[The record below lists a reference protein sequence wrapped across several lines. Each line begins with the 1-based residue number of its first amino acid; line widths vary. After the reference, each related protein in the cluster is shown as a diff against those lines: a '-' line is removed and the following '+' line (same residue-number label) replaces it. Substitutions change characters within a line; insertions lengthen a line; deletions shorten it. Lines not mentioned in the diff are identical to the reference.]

1 MLNLVVADMA
11 ASLAFYRR
19 LGTAVPE
26 GQDAAAIQ
34 VQLRMPGGSSSTPRK
49 RCAVGTPTAAPTRRA
64 HAWSNGFSPPTRDA
78 VDERYAELTPADYA
92 GAPAAV
98 RRLMGVPGGRL

>member
-64 HAWSNGFSPPTRDA
+64 HAWSTDSRRRPGMRSTSVTRN
-78 VDERYAELTPADYA
+78 
-92 GAPAAV
+92 
-98 RRLMGVPGGRL
+98 